1 MNMNLKKS
9 LKFITLLISALLIS
23 TVSASIYSY
32 MNMNSTGIGVKST
45 YDVNFYAG
53 ADYTNAGGSITN
65 NRQTVTFTSMQGSNG
80 SLATY
85 SDPVR
90 ICNNSTTTT
99 TYNVELA
106 FDSWTFQG
114 NALTT
119 LQYTNVTVFSSS
131 DARIGSMSLIPAGGG
146 NQTAGAHDLTAS
158 DWYRVQWDIMW
169 YPNATAVTDTV
180 NIYLKITV
188 HD

>member
-114 NALTT
+114 NASTT

-146 NQTAGAHDLTAS
+146 NQTAGPHDLAAS

-169 YPNATAVTDTV
+169 YPNATAGTDTV
-180 NIYLKITV
+180 DIYLKITV

>member
-9 LKFITLLISALLIS
+9 LKLITLLISALLIG
-23 TVSASIYSY
+23 TVSATIYNY
-32 MNMNSTGIGVKST
+32 MSMNSTGIGVKST

-53 ADYTNAGGSITN
+53 ADYSSAGGSITN
-65 NRQTVTFTSMQGSNG
+65 NRQTVTFTNMQGPNG

-90 ICNNSTTTT
+90 ICNNSTLSK

-106 FDSWTFQG
+106 FDSWTFGG

-119 LQYTNVTVFSSS
+119 LQYANITVFSSS
-131 DARIGSMSLIPAGGG
+131 TTRIGSMSLIPAGGG
-146 NQTAGAHDLTAS
+146 NTTAGAHDLTAL

-169 YPNATAVTDTV
+169 YPNATAGTDTA

>member
-23 TVSASIYSY
+23 TVSATIYNY
-32 MNMNSTGIGVKST
+32 MNMNSTGIGVKSL
-45 YDVNFYAG
+45 YDVTFLAG
-53 ADYTNAGGSITN
+53 ADFTSAGGSITN
-65 NRQTVTFTSMQGSNG
+65 NKQTVTFTGMQGSNG

-85 SDPVR
+85 TDPVD
-90 ICNNSTTTT
+90 ICNNGSKN
-99 TYNVELA
+99 YNAELA
-106 FDSWTFQG
+106 FNSWTFHG

-119 LQYTNVTVFSSS
+119 LQYANVTVFSS
-131 DARIGSMSLIPAGGG
+131 AGAMVGSMSLIPSAG
-146 NQTAGAHDLTAS
+146 NQTAGTHTLTAG

-169 YPNATAVTDTV
+169 SASAAAGTDSV
-180 NIYLKITV
+180 DIYLKITV

>member
-1 MNMNLKKS
+1 MNVNLKKS
-9 LKFITLLISALLIS
+9 LKLITLLISALLIS
-23 TVSASIYSY
+23 TVSATIYSY

-90 ICNNSTTTT
+90 ICNNGTKI
-99 TYNVELA
+99 YNVELA
-106 FDSWTFQG
+106 FDSWTFHG

-131 DARIGSMSLIPAGGG
+131 SARIGSMSLIPAGGG

-169 YPNATAVTDTV
+169 YPNATAGTDTV
-180 NIYLKITV
+180 DIYLKITV